1 VGAGEDQEA
10 PPQARADGEHDQE
23 RVKEVAAHEDR
34 EAATQA
40 GSAGEHE
47 QGALNANTPKEVIS
61 REDQAAARKA
71 RPDGEHEQ
79 GQLSA
84 DSPMEV
90 ATHEDQEAATQA
102 RADGEHK
109 QGQLSADRRP
119 SPLSKES
126 GAGLVYALRGSVEAL
141 SAPDGQLY
149 MLVLGGS
156 DLAVPEPDETD
167 RALLQALLTPST
179 VAELIAATGAQRAAI
194 EDKLGSLEEA
204 GVLTSWPADTPPLS
218 EEDARR
224 FDRQLP
230 YLAEFGAP
238 AELQRGLCEAT
249 VAFIGCGGLGTWGLG
264 ALACAGVGRFVLVDD
279 DVVEPSNLNRQ
290 VLYVEADVG
299 RLKVD
304 CAAEWVR
311 RFALKTEVTT
321 IQKRICSAEDV
332 VPLARAAD
340 FLVMVADWPP
350 YELERWVNQA
360 CVAERTPFISCGQ
373 GTPIM
378 KIGPIYV
385 PGRSPCFACH
395 ETQMRAEA
403 PLYDE
408 VVEMR
413 KAIAAAVPAM
423 TLGPAAGVV
432 GTLLSM
438 EVMHALL
445 GQTAATEGRAMLL
458 DIQTLQSSWHDV
470 KRDPDC
476 AVCGGLR

>member
-1 VGAGEDQEA
+1 VTAHEDQEA
-10 PPQARADGEHDQE
+10 AS
-23 RVKEVAAHEDR
+23 K
-34 EAATQA
+34 A
-40 GSAGEHE
+40 GSARKHQ
-47 QGALNANTPKEVIS
+47 QGALSVDGPKEVIS
-61 REDQAAARKA
+61 REDQDTAPKA
-71 RPDGEHEQ
+71 RPDSEHHQ
-79 GQLSA
+79 GALS
-84 DSPMEV
+84 
-90 ATHEDQEAATQA
+90 T
-102 RADGEHK
+102 
-109 QGQLSADRRP
+109 DRP
-119 SPLSKES
+119 APLCKEG
-126 GAGLVYALRGSVEAL
+126 GAGLLYALRGSVEAL

-149 MLVLGGS
+149 ILVLGGS

-167 RALLQALLTPST
+167 RTLLRALLRPST
-179 VAELIAATGAQRAAI
+179 VAELQAATGATQATLA
-194 EDKLGSLEEA
+194 EKLASLEEV
-204 GVLTSWPADTPPLS
+204 GVLASWPANAAPLG

-238 AELQRGLCEAT
+238 AELQRGLQDAT

-264 ALACAGVGRFVLVDD
+264 ALACAGVGHFVLVDD

-290 VLYVEADVG
+290 VLYVESDIG
-299 RLKVD
+299 RAKVH

-311 RFALKTEVTT
+311 RFSPKTEATT
-321 IQKRICSAEDV
+321 IQKRIRRAEDV
-332 VPLARAAD
+332 LPLAREAD

-350 YELERWVNQA
+350 YELERWVNEA

-445 GQTAATEGRAMLL
+445 GQRAATEGRAMLL
-458 DIQTLQSSWHDV
+458 DIQTLESSWHEV
-470 KRDPDC
+470 QRDPDC
-476 AVCGGLR
+476 AVCGGLFS